1 MSSARIYSLP
11 SRTQMRWI
19 ITEMEENVPCSFV
32 LTVGVEEPIR
42 SFVFPIRF
50 PCSYVFNPNSLT
62 LRSCKQM
69 GQRASKIVAL
79 LFSTPDI
86 YYCSPF
92 AGKGVAIV

>member
-1 MSSARIYSLP
+1 M
-11 SRTQMRWI
+11 

-42 SFVFPIRF
+42 SFAFPIDIDS
-50 PCSYVFNPNSLT
+50 SYMFNPNSLT

-69 GQRASKIVAL
+69 GQKASKIVAL
-79 LFSTPDI
+79 LFSSPGI

-92 AGKGVAIV
+92 AGMSATEV

>member
-11 SRTQMRWI
+11 SRTQMRWM

-42 SFVFPIRF
+42 SFAFPIDIDS
-50 PCSYVFNPNSLT
+50 SYVFNPNSLT

-69 GQRASKIVAL
+69 GQKASKIVAL
-79 LFSTPDI
+79 LFSSPDI

-92 AGKGVAIV
+92 AGRNATRV